1 LNKLS
6 NSLKKT
12 GTKNTLVTD
21 IGYEKNSQR
30 SDWIAE
36 EIPVSLI
43 YNSEPYAVVMCT
55 PLDLEDFAYGFSLTE
70 RIIDQYDQITNVV
83 VNDKRKDGYEI
94 FIDLH
99 NDKFLKLKRRNTIT
113 SSSCGTCGL
122 SSLNELKNKLKPVN
136 SLSVPVSK
144 ILDVASIIKNNQEIQ
159 KLTGATHA
167 SAWFDLSTDTFILKE
182 DIGRH
187 NALDKLIGYILQNQI
202 KIHNGFAFTT
212 SRASFEMI
220 QKSITL
226 GFGMLISV
234 SAPTQMAI
242 DLAIKYN
249 VALGGFIKKDK
260 IVAYTFPN
268 RFVNKKGI

>member
-1 LNKLS
+1 MNKLS
-6 NSLKKT
+6 NSFIKI
-12 GTKNTLVTD
+12 GTKTTLVTD
-21 IGYEKNSQR
+21 IGYEKYSQR
-30 SDWIAE
+30 NDWIAQE
-36 EIPVSLI
+36 TPVSLI

-70 RIIDQYDQITNVV
+70 RIIEHHDQITNVV

-94 FIDLH
+94 FIDIQS
-99 NDKFLKLKRRNTIT
+99 DKYLKLKKRNTIT

-122 SSLNELKNKLKPVN
+122 TSLNELKNKLKTVN
-136 SLSVPVSK
+136 TVSAPVSK
-144 ILDVASIIKNNQEIQ
+144 ILDAASEIKNSQQIQ

-167 SAWFDLSTDTFILKE
+167 SAWFDLSTDAFVLRE

-187 NALDKLIGYILQNQI
+187 NALDKLIGYIIQNQI
-202 KIHNGFAFTT
+202 KIRNGFAFTT

-242 DLAIKYN
+242 DLAIRYN

-260 IVAYTFPN
+260 IVAYTFPD

>member
-1 LNKLS
+1 
-6 NSLKKT
+6 
-12 GTKNTLVTD
+12 
-21 IGYEKNSQR
+21 
-30 SDWIAE
+30 
-36 EIPVSLI
+36 
-43 YNSEPYAVVMCT
+43 M
-55 PLDLEDFAYGFSLTE
+55 
-70 RIIDQYDQITNVV
+70 
-83 VNDKRKDGYEI
+83 
-94 FIDLH
+94 
-99 NDKFLKLKRRNTIT
+99 
-113 SSSCGTCGL
+113 
-122 SSLNELKNKLKPVN
+122 NELKNKLKTVN
-136 SLSVPVSK
+136 TVSAPVSK
-144 ILDVASIIKNNQEIQ
+144 ILDAASEIKNSQQIQ

-167 SAWFDLSTDTFILKE
+167 SAWFNLSTDAFVLRE

-187 NALDKLIGYILQNQI
+187 NALDKLIGYIIQNQI
-202 KIHNGFAFTT
+202 KIRNGFAFTT

-260 IVAYTFPN
+260 IVAYTFPD

>member
-1 LNKLS
+1 M
-6 NSLKKT
+6 
-12 GTKNTLVTD
+12 TD
-21 IGYEKNSQR
+21 IGYEKSSQR
-30 SDWIAE
+30 NDWIAE
-36 EIPVSLI
+36 ETAVSLI

-55 PLDLEDFAYGFSLTE
+55 PLDLIDFAYGFSFTE
-70 RIIDQYDQITNVV
+70 RIIDHYDQITNVV

-94 FIDLH
+94 FIDLQR
-99 NDKFLKLKRRNTIT
+99 DKYLKLKKRNTIT

-122 SSLNELKNKLKPVN
+122 SSLNELKNKLNSVN
-136 SLSVPVSK
+136 SVSVPVLK
-144 ILDVASIIKNNQEIQ
+144 ILNAASDIKNSQEIQ

-167 SAWFDLSTDTFILKE
+167 SAWFDLSDDAIILKE

-202 KIHNGFAFTT
+202 KTHNGFAFTT

-260 IVAYTFPN
+260 IVAYTFPD
-268 RFVNKKGI
+268 RFVNRIGI

>member
-1 LNKLS
+1 MNKLS